1 MNLDKEGLAR
11 KIIEK
16 IKGLKELK
24 VGQMPMI
31 MGPIHFHD
39 KTGHFKNLEKTVDI
53 GIDPI
58 GITISVGD
66 DSIKV
71 YSDGIFLL
79 DDDIERMYNI
89 KLSQE
94 EITLLNNFEDP
105 FIRAKIRKRYPKI
118 VRLYKYSKYSIG
130 RLNKYY
136 KTSLKLTHKGR
147 FYYVE
152 TILDIKDGEKIV
164 ENVLVH
170 VKALAIFLRNFNELL
185 KTIAGYMRFK
195 M

>member
-1 MNLDKEGLAR
+1 MNLDKEDLAR
-11 KIIEK
+11 KIINE
-16 IKGLKELK
+16 IKVLKELK

-31 MGPIHFHD
+31 LGPIHFHD
-39 KTGHFKNLEKTVDI
+39 KTGYLKDLEKTVDI

-66 DSIKV
+66 DSIKI
-71 YSDGIFLL
+71 YSDGVFLL
-79 DDDIERMYNI
+79 DDDIEKMYNI
-89 KLSQE
+89 KLTEE
-94 EITLLNNFEDP
+94 EIEVLNNFENP
-105 FIRAKIRKRYPKI
+105 FARAKIRKRYPKI

-136 KTSLKLTHKGR
+136 RTNLKLAHKGR

-152 TILDIKDGEKIV
+152 TILDVKNGDGTV
-164 ENVLVH
+164 ENVVVH
-170 VKALAIFLRNFNELL
+170 VKALAIFLKNFNEVLRTL
-185 KTIAGYMRFK
+185 AGYTRFK